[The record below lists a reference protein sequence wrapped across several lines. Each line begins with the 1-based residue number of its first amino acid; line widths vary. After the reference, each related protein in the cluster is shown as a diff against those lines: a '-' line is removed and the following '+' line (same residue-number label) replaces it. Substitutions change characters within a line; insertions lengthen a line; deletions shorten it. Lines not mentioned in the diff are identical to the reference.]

1 MNKLRDATFD
11 ATKVSYVGRSVTR
24 REDPNLLSGRGRY
37 TDDIEIKGLTCAMVL
52 RSPHGH
58 AVIKSIDTSAALAM
72 EGVVGILTYDDLR
85 GKVGDIRPNWVV
97 GEVHIPAH
105 PPLADGRVRYVGEA
119 VAFVVAQTRQQAA
132 DALEAVVVD
141 YDVLPAVVDEELA
154 LRDGAPQLH
163 ANVPGNLLSTYRA
176 GGGDYAAAAEQADHL
191 VQVRLVNN
199 RLIPSPIE
207 PRAVRAVFDASDEKL
222 TFYLPS
228 QVPHMSRRWLA
239 ETLGWPEHKIRLVAP
254 DIGGGFGCK
263 MHFYAEEI
271 LVAFAARHFGRP
283 VGWTET
289 RSEAHMATTHG
300 RAHTEYVEAA
310 VRKDGRVLGIKMRS
324 LANLGAYL
332 SNMAT
337 GIPTINTVSFACG
350 NYDIPALDGEM
361 RLVTTNTT
369 PVDAYRG
376 AGRPEAAYLI
386 ERTMDAVAAALDMDP
401 VELRRINLIRKHQ
414 FPYRAYGH
422 PLFLW
427 DSGNYEG
434 CLEAAVKAIGYN
446 EWRGKQAALRAQ
458 GRYIG
463 VAVTCYME
471 LVGMASS
478 VVLNWIGFNRGGWES
493 ALLRVH
499 SDGKVTLFSG
509 SMPQGHGHA
518 TSYAQIVCDVL
529 QLPLDDVDV
538 VQGDTDRVPVGH
550 GTFNSRSMV
559 VGGSA
564 AHNAARKVLAKAK
577 LIAASMLDSEPD
589 QIHHAQGV
597 FSVVGEPQRSVGFGD
612 VARMAY
618 VGSKLPLGMA
628 PGLEETVFY
637 QPEDMVVP
645 FGSHAAVVEV
655 DIETGEVTILD
666 YVAVDDVG
674 NLINPMLCHGQ
685 MHGGIAQGIG
695 QALYEGAEY
704 DATGQLLTG
713 SLLDYAVPKSD
724 QIPPMRV
731 SFQVT
736 PTKAN
741 PLGVKGVG
749 ESGAVGAPPVIVSAV
764 CDALKSFGVKHIDM
778 PLTPPKVWRAIRSA
792 QAEQRSN
799 A

>member
-1 MNKLRDATFD
+1 MTKLDDA
-11 ATKVSYVGRSVTR
+11 AHGNLIGRSVTR
-24 REDPNLLSGRGRY
+24 REDPPLLTGRGRF
-37 TDDIEIKGLTCAMVL
+37 TDDIAVGGLTCAMVL

-58 AVIKSIDTSAALAM
+58 ALVKSIDTSTAASM
-72 EGVVGILTYDDLR
+72 PGVVGILTYEDLR

-97 GEVHIPAH
+97 GHSIVPAH

-119 VAFVVAQTRQQAA
+119 VALVVANTRQQAA
-132 DALEAVVVD
+132 DALEAIFVD
-141 YDVLPAVVDEELA
+141 YEVLPAVVDEEA
-154 LRDGAPQLH
+154 AVQEGAPQLH
-163 ANVPGNLLSTYRA
+163 DNVPRNLIGVYKA
-176 GGGDYAAAAEQADHL
+176 GGGDYAAAAEAADHL
-191 VQVRLVNN
+191 VQVRLINN

-207 PRAVRAVFDASDEKL
+207 PRAVRAVYDTAHDKL
-222 TFYLPS
+222 TFYLPT

-239 ETLGWPEHKIRLVAP
+239 ETLGWPEHRIHLIAP
-254 DIGGGFGCK
+254 DIGGGFGAK

-271 LVAFAARHFGRP
+271 LVAFAARHFERP

-300 RAHTEYVEAA
+300 RAHIENVEAA
-310 VRKDGRVLGIKMRS
+310 VTKDGRVLGIKMRS
-324 LANLGAYL
+324 FANLGAYL

-337 GIPTINTVSFACG
+337 GIPTINHVSFVCG

-386 ERTMDAVAAALDMDP
+386 ERTMDAVAAKLGMDP

-414 FPYRAYGH
+414 FPYRPYGH

-427 DSGNYEG
+427 DTGNYEG
-434 CLEAAVKAIGYN
+434 CLEAAVKEIDYN
-446 EWRGKQAALRAQ
+446 GWREKQAALRAQ
-458 GRYIG
+458 GRYVGIG
-463 VAVTCYME
+463 VTCYME
-471 LVGMASS
+471 LVGMGSS
-478 VVLNWIGFNRGGWES
+478 AALKMVGFNRGGWES

-518 TSYAQIVCDVL
+518 TSYAQIVGSVL
-529 QLPLDDVDV
+529 QLPIDDIDV
-538 VQGDTDRVPVGH
+538 VQGDTDRVPFGH

-564 AHNAARKVLAKAK
+564 AHNAAQKVLAKAK
-577 LIAASMLDSEPD
+577 LIAATMLDTKPE
-589 QIHHAQGV
+589 HVNYAEGT
-597 FSVVGEPQRSVGFGD
+597 FSVAGEPQARSVGFGQ

-618 VGSKLPLGMA
+618 VSSNLPLGME

-637 QPEDMVVP
+637 QPEEMVAP

-655 DIETGEVTILD
+655 DIETGEVKILD

-695 QALYEGAEY
+695 QALYEGVEY
-704 DATGQLLTG
+704 DETGQLLTG

-724 QIPPMRV
+724 QVPMMRT

-736 PTKAN
+736 PTTVN
-741 PLGVKGVG
+741 PLGVKGIG
-749 ESGAVGAPPVIVSAV
+749 EAGCVGAPPAIVSAV
-764 CDALKSFGVKHIDM
+764 CDALKSFGITHIDM
-778 PLTPPKVWRAIRSA
+778 PLTPPKVWRAIRAA
-792 QAEQRSN
+792 QTAGKQELTQ
-799 A
+799 

>member
-1 MNKLRDATFD
+1 MSKLNDVPSARL
-11 ATKVSYVGRSVTR
+11 VGQSVIR
-24 REDPNLLSGRGRY
+24 REDPRLLTGRGRF
-37 TDDIEIKGLTCAMVL
+37 TDDIAIAGLTCAMVL

-58 AVIKSIDTSAALAM
+58 ALIKSIDTSAALAM
-72 EGVVGILTYDDLR
+72 DGVVGILTYDDLR

-105 PPLADGRVRYVGEA
+105 PPLADGRVRYVGES
-119 VAFVVAQTRQQAA
+119 VALLVANTRQQAA
-132 DALEAVVVD
+132 DALEAIVVD
-141 YDVLPAVVDEELA
+141 YEVLPAVVDEELA
-154 LRDGAPQLH
+154 VREGAPQLH
-163 ANVPGNLLSTYRA
+163 DNVPGNLLSVYRT
-176 GGGDYAAAAEQADHL
+176 GGGDYEAAASLADHI
-191 VQVRLVNN
+191 VRVRLVNN

-207 PRAVRAVFDASDEKL
+207 PRAVRAAYDTSDDKL

-228 QVPHMSRRWLA
+228 QVPHMSKRWLA
-239 ETLGWPEHKIRLVAP
+239 ETLGWPEHKIHLIAP

-271 LVAFAARHFGRP
+271 LVAFAAKHFGRP

-300 RAHTEYVEAA
+300 RAHIENVEAA
-310 VRKDGRVLGIKMRS
+310 VRKDGRVLGIKLRS
-324 LANLGAYL
+324 YANLGAYL
-332 SNMAT
+332 SNMGT
-337 GIPTINTVSFACG
+337 GIPTVNTVSFACG

-376 AGRPEAAYLI
+376 AGRPEAAYII
-386 ERTMDAVAAALDMDP
+386 ERTMDAVAAELRMDP

-414 FPYRAYGH
+414 FPYQPYGS
-422 PLFLW
+422 PLLVW
-427 DSGNYEG
+427 DTGNYEG
-434 CLEAAVKAIGYN
+434 CLEAAVKEIGYK
-446 EWRGKQAALRAQ
+446 EWRQRQAELRAQ

-463 VAVTCYME
+463 IGVTCYME
-471 LVGMASS
+471 LVGMGSS
-478 VVLNWIGFNRGGWES
+478 AVLKMLGFDRGGWES

-518 TSYAQIVCDVL
+518 TSFAQIIGDAL
-529 QLPLDDVDV
+529 QLPLDHIEV
-538 VQGDTDRVPVGH
+538 VQGDTDRVPFGH
-550 GTFNSRSMV
+550 GTFNSRSMA

-564 AHNAARKVLAKAK
+564 AHIAAGKILAKAQ
-577 LIAASMLDSEPD
+577 LIAACMLKAQPD
-589 QIHHAQGV
+589 EVNYAQGSFRV
-597 FSVVGEPQRSVGFGD
+597 AGQPERNVGFGQ

-618 VGSKLPLGMA
+618 VSYGLPVGMA

-637 QPEDMVVP
+637 QPEEMVAP

-655 DIETGEVTILD
+655 DIDTGEVKILD

-674 NLINPMLCHGQ
+674 NMINPMLCHGQ

-695 QALYEGAEY
+695 QALYEGVDY
-704 DATGQLLTG
+704 DETGQLLTG
-713 SLLDYAVPKSD
+713 SLLDYALPKSE
-724 QIPPMRV
+724 QIPSMRT

-736 PTKAN
+736 PTPVN
-741 PLGVKGVG
+741 PLGVKGIG
-749 ESGAVGAPPVIVSAV
+749 EAGCVAAPTAIVSAV
-764 CDALKSFGVKHIDM
+764 CDALKSFGITHIDM
-778 PLTPPKVWRAIRSA
+778 PLTPPKVWRAIRAA
-792 QAEQRSN
+792 QAAEQKELN
-799 A
+799 P